1 MEDTPSPSSFNCWKC
16 KGTGKKAMPLLD
28 DKPCPC
34 TVCGG
39 SGSLSRKRRRDPAA
53 PLRPV
58 KEFPLFFAPGPQ
70 PALGDD
76 SAITEVARA
85 AAVEGKELSFLCGKH
100 RIFQSSQTHKYS
112 TDDVVTA
119 WVAWRARLAIQK
131 SVTSTA
137 IITASNNEGM
147 KNKTT
152 NHRLATC
159 DIGCGIGSVLLMTR
173 WLHPDADISV
183 GIEAQSSRSKLAKE
197 SAQLNW
203 GVNGNVVIV
212 EGDLREPASHAAAAA
227 AVATAAVAKTSSSP
241 SSSPSSLPHTN
252 TNVFDLVTGTPP
264 YFNVAKGGAI
274 TSDAEAARCLF
285 EFRGG
290 IEEYCLTAS
299 KLLLKPPNVSLFV
312 VCETSLALQRG
323 YKGAAAAGLCV
334 LARVDC
340 VPKTGKPPLF
350 CVYVMCLLEAE
361 MLVRADTALV
371 EALRS
376 AFDEDLCSSNGG
388 ALFPH
393 ADMRTDKY
401 RVGVEAALLRS
412 RLTSDGAA
420 VEDTSTLSVS
430 STTIA
435 ASAAMSNEDND
446 INKSNKSN
454 HQSKQQ
460 PKKKQTAHGKHLD
473 LLGKNVSSE
482 ILVHVVTVRDKDG
495 MRTPAYV
502 KLLLD
507 LGKPS

>member
-1 MEDTPSPSSFNCWKC
+1 
-16 KGTGKKAMPLLD
+16 
-28 DKPCPC
+28 
-34 TVCGG
+34 
-39 SGSLSRKRRRDPAA
+39 
-53 PLRPV
+53 LRPI
-58 KEFPLFFAPGPQ
+58 KEFPLFFSPGPQ

-85 AAVEGKELSFLCGKH
+85 AALEGKELSFLCGKH

-131 SVTSTA
+131 RVTSTA
-137 IITASNNEGM
+137 IAASNNEGL
-147 KNKTT
+147 KNKPT
-152 NHRLATC
+152 NRRLATC

-173 WLHPDADISV
+173 WLHTDADISV

-197 SAQLNW
+197 SALLNW

-212 EGDLREPASHAAAAA
+212 EGDLREPASYAAAAAA
-227 AVATAAVAKTSSSP
+227 AVATAAVATTSYSSSSS

-264 YFNVAKGGAI
+264 YFDVAKGGAI

-290 IEEYCLTAS
+290 IEEYCLAAS
-299 KLLLKPPNVSLFV
+299 KLLSKPPNVSLFV

-323 YKGAAAAGLCV
+323 YNGAAAAGLCV

-340 VPKTGKPPLF
+340 VPKAGKPPLF

-361 MLVRADTALV
+361 TLVRADTALV
-371 EALRS
+371 EALKS

-388 ALFPH
+388 AFFPY

-401 RVGVEAALLRS
+401 KVGVEAALLRS
-412 RLTSDGAA
+412 RLASDGTA
-420 VEDTSTLSVS
+420 VEDTSSLPIS

-435 ASAAMSNEDND
+435 ASGAVSKEDKD
-446 INKSNKSN
+446 INNSSINRNN

-473 LLGKNVSSE
+473 FLGKNVSSE

-502 KLLLD
+502 KLLCD